1 MRRIAA
7 LVLASGVWT
16 ATMAA
21 ETGVAPG
28 STVDRIVEENAAA
41 RGGVE
46 VYKTVEG
53 LKIPM
58 AIETGTGSGSGLER
72 LVLDRVLLNQDRS
85 ATRPSSGCDPV
96 SSGRVLTSHAS
107 SASPGKR
114 G

>member
-21 ETGVAPG
+21 GTGVAPG

-72 LVLDRVLLNQDRS
+72 LVLDRVLLNPPIDDAQFGKPRTAALPGLPPA
-85 ATRPSSGCDPV
+85 ATRSRAAGS
-96 SSGRVLTSHAS
+96 
-107 SASPGKR
+107 
-114 G
+114 

>member
-28 STVDRIVEENAAA
+28 STVDRIVEENVAA

-72 LVLDRVLLNQDRS
+72 LVLDRVLLNPPIDDAQFGKPGTAS
-85 ATRPSSGCDPV
+85 LPGLPPAATRSRAAGS
-96 SSGRVLTSHAS
+96 
-107 SASPGKR
+107 
-114 G
+114 

>member
-72 LVLDRVLLNQDRS
+72 LVLDRVLLNPPIDDAQFGKPGTAS
-85 ATRPSSGCDPV
+85 LPGLPPAATRSRAAGS
-96 SSGRVLTSHAS
+96 
-107 SASPGKR
+107 
-114 G
+114 